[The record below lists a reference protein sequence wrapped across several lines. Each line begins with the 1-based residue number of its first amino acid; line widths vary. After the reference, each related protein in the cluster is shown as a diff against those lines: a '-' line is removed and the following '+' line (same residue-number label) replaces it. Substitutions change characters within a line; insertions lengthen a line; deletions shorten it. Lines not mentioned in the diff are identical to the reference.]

1 MDKNVL
7 DALEASL
14 KKALLKREEKLNVA
28 KFDNKS
34 KKNSII
40 IVPNLNDP
48 NFRFVAVA
56 NDLRD
61 SKISS
66 DIVNDFV
73 NWFSFLKED
82 YKNDMVFLES
92 ILIEKFKNSKDYFK
106 DNEQD
111 ILPSFAGVIVGANET
126 IIVKIRDVEMYSYK
140 NAKIELLNDVG
151 YKSTFLTDDL
161 EVKTKV
167 IDNKDYITLIMLSNG
182 EYGNIID
189 DEVKVITKDT
199 DRDKLAEELFQSGV

>member
-14 KKALLKREEKLNVA
+14 KKALLKEEKLNVA